1 MISSA
6 KTNPAEVK
14 LVFFEFNDN
23 AEYLSD
29 SSGSDGSDLENEI
42 EVSDDLR
49 SEDFSINNESSNASE
64 RKSELL
70 PRSLRLDSSILLK
83 SNSEVSSSK
92 S

>member
-1 MISSA
+1 M
-6 KTNPAEVK
+6 K

-49 SEDFSINNESSNASE
+49 SEDFSINNDSSNASE

>member
-1 MISSA
+1 LISSA

-14 LVFFEFNDN
+14 LVFFGFNDN

>member
-1 MISSA
+1 MSSA

-29 SSGSDGSDLENEI
+29 SSGSDGSDLENQI

>member
-1 MISSA
+1 MSSA

>member
-1 MISSA
+1 MSSA
-6 KTNPAEVK
+6 KSNPAEVK